1 MKFRFERLVRQM
13 AKSKSLLEFVESKKP
28 PLAIAEDR
36 GSMIALF
43 TIFVGAC
50 LVLSCFA
57 INAGSA
63 YLFKQ
68 RLQSKADQLVLL
80 KYANAGHVAAETEE
94 LTLCENWVSPLKVI
108 GLPAALE
115 ICAHSAAR

>member
-1 MKFRFERLVRQM
+1 M
-13 AKSKSLLEFVESKKP
+13 AT
-28 PLAIAEDR
+28 AEDR

-43 TIFVGAC
+43 TIFVATC
-50 LVLSCFA
+50 LALSCLA

-68 RLQSKADQLVLL
+68 RLQSKADQLVLSQ
-80 KYANAGHVAAETEE
+80 YASAGHLAFETEE
-94 LTLCENWVSPLKVI
+94 LTLCENWVAPLKVI
-108 GLPAALE
+108 GLPAAQE

>member
-1 MKFRFERLVRQM
+1 VQ
-13 AKSKSLLEFVESKKP
+13 
-28 PLAIAEDR
+28 IAEER

-43 TIFVGAC
+43 AVFVGSC
-50 LVLSCFA
+50 LALSCLA

-68 RLQSKADQLVLL
+68 RLQSKADQMVLL
-80 KYANAGHVAAETEE
+80 KYANAGQVAAETEE
-94 LTLCENWVSPLKVI
+94 LTLCENWTAPLKVI
-108 GLPAALE
+108 GLPTTQQ